1 VPRYFFH
8 FSDGKRRF
16 SDATGQDLPGI
27 AAARRHAVAQVR
39 ELKIAMCHPA
49 IQDLSG
55 WTMSVTDENDK
66 MIFEIGF
73 DSRAFGNRLHLDAG
87 TPE

>member
-1 VPRYFFH
+1 M
-8 FSDGKRRF
+8 
-16 SDATGQDLPGI
+16 
-27 AAARRHAVAQVR
+27 R